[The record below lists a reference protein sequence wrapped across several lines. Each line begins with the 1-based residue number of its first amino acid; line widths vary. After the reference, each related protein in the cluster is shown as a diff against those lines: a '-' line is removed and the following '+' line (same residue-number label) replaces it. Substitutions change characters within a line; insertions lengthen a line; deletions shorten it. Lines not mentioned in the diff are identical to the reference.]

1 MRLLFQSLLEGV
13 GEGRI
18 HFTNEN
24 FNLCLN
30 KGEFPKIF
38 KIAEVT
44 PIYKKA
50 NLFEKDNYRPTSI
63 LYDI

>member
-18 HFTNEN
+18 HFINEN

-44 PIYKKA
+44 PIYKKP